1 MARSAATAFQMEE
14 APKILVTLLLDGREI
29 CKKIHHLNSAAEIID
44 GCKHLLPCTAEFHR
58 ILKFNPDFNE
68 YIDTDLNDSVQS
80 FDKFQVLFNSITP
93 SGTLQWA
100 GQLNT
105 DAAGPSNQIKVGP
118 LNRDVA
124 GSNNQQQHGQGPVN
138 ADRLRALIQI
148 KGPSILA
155 DYEAS
160 GTLSETSR
168 KLLVKIGVGDLVE
181 QRGFY
186 PSNEEKLM
194 LAKNVVT
201 LFPSLKIKMG
211 EENEGFEHFFDPVS
225 HSGFIEIK
233 LRNLR
238 RSLHDSQR
246 RYRRKRTVPSNT
258 SFHPVSTPLQTPA
271 EEEEESTVEWM
282 TAMKRMKPSH
292 ENFSTIKLGME
303 KTFDSRRFWIVNSSP
318 TAEEIFQQY
327 PHFID
332 MPYLLDIEFE
342 KMYPGKADLFLQKWE
357 GSIVPKLL
365 KMATMKDNPTFLPST
380 AESDGPCFRALQM
393 LTYLLPPTASGR
405 GKGWTKCSVKSAIS
419 YILDIKPPGSSGSRH
434 LDPDR
439 AVKNQ
444 QPHLLCLG
452 DPSTTAQ
459 YIIVAENNKVAIPLE
474 DNSLTCAIDKLF
486 KMYCV
491 CNLAYPAQLT
501 SVFNFFEHIYDMPI
515 SGGKRCKVVELIARI
530 QAML

>member
-1 MARSAATAFQMEE
+1 MEDT
-14 APKILVTLLLDGREI
+14 PKILVTLLLDGREI

-44 GCKHLLPCTAEFHR
+44 GCKRLLPCTAEYHR
-58 ILKFNPDFNE
+58 ILKFSADFHE
-68 YIDTDLNDSVQS
+68 YIDTDLNDNVQN
-80 FDKFQVLFNSITP
+80 FDKFQVLFNSVKP
-93 SGTLQWA
+93 GGALQWA
-100 GQLNT
+100 GQQNT
-105 DAAGPSNQIKVGP
+105 EAAGPSNQLKVRP
-118 LNRDVA
+118 LSNDVP
-124 GSNNQQQHGQGPVN
+124 GSSNQLMKLGQGPAN

-168 KLLVKIGVGDLVE
+168 KLLVKIGVSDLVE

-194 LAKNVVT
+194 LAKSVIT

-211 EENEGFEHFFDPVS
+211 EENEGFEHFYDPVS
-225 HSGFIEIK
+225 HNGFIEIK

-238 RSLHDSQR
+238 RTLHDSQR
-246 RYRRKRTVPSNT
+246 RYRRKRAVTSDP
-258 SFHPVSTPLQTPA
+258 SFHPVSITLQMPA
-271 EEEEESTVEWM
+271 EEEEETMVEWM
-282 TAMKRMKPSH
+282 TVMKRMKPSQ
-292 ENFSTIKLGME
+292 ENLTTIKQGME
-303 KTFDSRRFWIVNSSP
+303 KTYDSRRFWIANNSP
-318 TAEEIFQQY
+318 TIEEIFQQY
-327 PHFID
+327 PHFVD
-332 MPYLLDIEFE
+332 MPYLLDFEFE

-357 GSIVPKLL
+357 GTIVPKLL
-365 KMATMKDNPTFLPST
+365 RMATTKENPTFLPST
-380 AESDGPCFRALQM
+380 PESDEPCFRALQM

-419 YILDIKPPGSSGSRH
+419 YILDIKPPGTSGSRH
-434 LDPDR
+434 MDPDR
-439 AVKNQ
+439 AAKNQ

-452 DPSTTAQ
+452 HPSTTAQ

-491 CNLAYPAQLT
+491 CNLLYPAQLT
-501 SVFNFFEHIYDMPI
+501 SVFNFFEHLYDMPI
-515 SGGKRCKVVELIARI
+515 SGGKRSKVVELIARLH
-530 QAML
+530 AML